1 MLEAVFCKYFH
12 FSLTE
17 MKRNQIKNPATSV
30 PRQRSGKLKKM

>member
-17 MKRNQIKNPATSV
+17 MKRNQIKNQATSV
-30 PRQRSGKLKKM
+30 P